1 MTTRDDRPSDRRLSA
16 VWLAAGVL
24 LLCGLGLAHATSAM
38 IVAGDGQ
45 ASTPPRTYRVLTY
58 NVQFRPP
65 ALNDNSAYNM
75 LSELRAEHT
84 ASAILAGGYDI
95 VALNEVFHEGA
106 RDVLLNRL
114 APHYQVVFDRIQSD
128 NGITGQ
134 DSGLMFFSKFPLA
147 DLSTPPGDECEYVN
161 YDVPSPACR
170 LASHMFS
177 YGIGGDWYA
186 NKSIAVVRLNNP
198 VTNRPVNVF
207 FTHLQASIDGR
218 EAESAQVRATQIA
231 EAKAFIEQWAPAS
244 GTSGQDVLLMGD
256 LNIVGA
262 PNDDESTDEYSTQ
275 VAGSGGF
282 GGLELQDAYTLS
294 ADPFSTFDGARNI
307 QATGVGRRLDYIL
320 HRDAVGT
327 PRCIQHLAMKR
338 DFQTE
343 FGSGSSYVNT
353 DLSDHYAVS
362 ALIGPVTPYCAP
374 HLARQITSDGDYQQ
388 AIAQPGV
395 VQWLRFDE
403 PGTYSFKVSNPSSPM
418 SVDAFAAS
426 DLSTPLTPYQGSR
439 LLTTTQKVAGA
450 FSNRVVFAVDE
461 PFLIRVGAVD
471 PFMGD
476 YVLRSHKHVGASF
489 DDAIALDPFTPL
501 DQQQL
506 AASAPSTVYYSLIQ
520 HRLHSGARQQLTFT
534 TTKHLNARLRLRLFD
549 AARQPLPGAET
560 GYAAGSQTLHLVPG
574 YASGQ
579 TPTPIIDKFGGSV
592 VSIASPVNA
601 EQQRLYLTVDNVDCN
616 SSCSSSYNV
625 SWKTNYRQLELRK
638 MFILDKADVTNPDD
652 VTMLVS
658 VDGGPETAIA
668 SRGDLR
674 EGGQGAARYVAADRL
689 HQRGEVSVRR

>member
-1 MTTRDDRPSDRRLSA
+1 M
-16 VWLAAGVL
+16 
-24 LLCGLGLAHATSAM
+24 
-38 IVAGDGQ
+38 
-45 ASTPPRTYRVLTY
+45 
-58 NVQFRPP
+58 VQ
-65 ALNDNSAYNM
+65 
-75 LSELRAEHT
+75 
-84 ASAILAGGYDI
+84 
-95 VALNEVFHEGA
+95 
-106 RDVLLNRL
+106 
-114 APHYQVVFDRIQSD
+114 
-128 NGITGQ
+128 
-134 DSGLMFFSKFPLA
+134 
-147 DLSTPPGDECEYVN
+147 
-161 YDVPSPACR
+161 
-170 LASHMFS
+170 
-177 YGIGGDWYA
+177 
-186 NKSIAVVRLNNP
+186 LNNP

-218 EAESAQVRATQIA
+218 EAESAQVRATQIT

-262 PNDDESTDEYSTQ
+262 PNDDESTSEYSSQ

-282 GGLELQDAYTLS
+282 GGLGLQDAYTLS
-294 ADPFSTFDGARNI
+294 ARPVLHLRRCAQYPGDRGGKASRLHPASGSGRNAEVRPAPRD
-307 QATGVGRRLDYIL
+307 ATGFPDRVRLWN
-320 HRDAVGT
+320 R
-327 PRCIQHLAMKR
+327 
-338 DFQTE
+338 
-343 FGSGSSYVNT
+343 YVNT

-534 TTKHLNARLRLRLFD
+534 TTKHLNARQRLRLFD

-560 GYAAGSQTLHLVPG
+560 GYAAARPCTWFPAMQ
-574 YASGQ
+574 
-579 TPTPIIDKFGGSV
+579 
-592 VSIASPVNA
+592 
-601 EQQRLYLTVDNVDCN
+601 
-616 SSCSSSYNV
+616 
-625 SWKTNYRQLELRK
+625 
-638 MFILDKADVTNPDD
+638 
-652 VTMLVS
+652 
-658 VDGGPETAIA
+658 
-668 SRGDLR
+668 
-674 EGGQGAARYVAADRL
+674 AARLRRRPSTSSA
-689 HQRGEVSVRR
+689 VRS